1 MSVLTVLKKTAS
13 LARADAEF
21 NAAYSGNQFGL
32 RLSIAAESGTDEVS
46 VVACNSD
53 EMLVLEAPDCIWE
66 QALAA
71 VPEVG
76 FHSFMALTRHSKQFQ
91 VRGTPLQ
98 VAQSLHAVE
107 RLFELMRG
115 LVAQSPGDDYLAIES
130 IVGRYSSICLP
141 DGATP
146 TLYWEQSGDTDKPI
160 LLMLHTAG
168 ADARQFHAVMADE
181 QLRKQWNMVAF
192 DLPAHGRSMPLKN
205 SLWQR
210 YELSQKA
217 YLAICSAFIDQVL
230 RQPVVLLGCSM
241 GAAMTLKMA
250 LSHPSQVL
258 AAIALEVPFRARGR
272 RSPMLAHPAVNQ
284 AAHNPAY
291 VRGLM
296 SPVSSLFWRRVAT
309 WIYSQGGFGVYAGD
323 LSFYSDEFDAGKDLE
338 GLDGQH
344 KSISILT
351 GAYDYSATP
360 ADSARVAAMIS
371 GSRYVKMPDL
381 GHFPMI
387 ENPSLLL
394 KYLRIELNHILGKLD
409 RDDR

>member
-1 MSVLTVLKKTAS
+1 
-13 LARADAEF
+13 
-21 NAAYSGNQFGL
+21 
-32 RLSIAAESGTDEVS
+32 
-46 VVACNSD
+46 
-53 EMLVLEAPDCIWE
+53 
-66 QALAA
+66 
-71 VPEVG
+71 
-76 FHSFMALTRHSKQFQ
+76 
-91 VRGTPLQ
+91 
-98 VAQSLHAVE
+98 
-107 RLFELMRG
+107 
-115 LVAQSPGDDYLAIES
+115 
-130 IVGRYSSICLP
+130 
-141 DGATP
+141 
-146 TLYWEQSGDTDKPI
+146 
-160 LLMLHTAG
+160 
-168 ADARQFHAVMADE
+168 
-181 QLRKQWNMVAF
+181 
-192 DLPAHGRSMPLKN
+192 
-205 SLWQR
+205 
-210 YELSQKA
+210 
-217 YLAICSAFIDQVL
+217 
-230 RQPVVLLGCSM
+230 
-241 GAAMTLKMA
+241 MTLKMA